1 MRDCSGR
8 DEPSETD
15 EDDPSYD
22 DGFVCCEDT
31 DVVRRNTGR
40 AILVVLLLLA
50 VPLVAFAWQES
61 DFPPRPVKAYF
72 FSLDERN
79 LSTLIGEPR
88 SYTFANGDTLY
99 DVARHLGLG
108 INAITEAFPGLDLW
122 LPAVGTTLEFPTSWV
137 LPDTDHQGIVVNIP
151 EMRVYYFPG
160 HGRNARTVITYPVG
174 LGRDDWRTPT
184 GRFTVT
190 EKTIDPRWII
200 PESIRAEHL
209 RDRRDSRR
217 AIAGGDPVNPLGHYR
232 MRLSLPLYGIHG
244 TNVPWG
250 VGMQVSHGCVRLY
263 PEDIEP
269 LFAIVPV
276 GTVGQFVYQP
286 IKIGA
291 RDGDIYVEVHAD
303 IYETGFD
310 YMGAAT
316 TELENNEWSALVDWG
331 RLTDALESKRGV
343 PTRISQ
349 GRALRRRAGGET
361 EGSRRPESSAIA
373 RSVVQAAP

>member
-1 MRDCSGR
+1 
-8 DEPSETD
+8 
-15 EDDPSYD
+15 
-22 DGFVCCEDT
+22 VCWEDT

-40 AILVVLLLLA
+40 ATLVVLVLLA
-50 VPLVAFAWQES
+50 GPQAAFAWQES
-61 DFPPRPVKAYF
+61 DFPPLPVKAYF

-79 LSTLIGEPR
+79 LSTLIGQPR
-88 SYTFANGDTLY
+88 SYTFAKGDTLY

-108 INAITEAFPGLDLW
+108 INAITEAFPGLDVW

-151 EMRVYYFPG
+151 EMRVYYFPS
-160 HGRNARTVITYPVG
+160 HGRNARTAITYPVG

-190 EKTIDPRWII
+190 EKTIDPQWII
-200 PESIRAEHL
+200 PDSIRAEHL
-209 RDRRDSRR
+209 RDRRDPRR
-217 AIAGGDPVNPLGHYR
+217 AIAGGDPANPLGHYR

-276 GTVGQFVYQP
+276 GTVGQLVYQP
-286 IKIGA
+286 VKIGA
-291 RDGDIYVEVHAD
+291 RDGDIHVEVHAD

-316 TELENNEWSALVDWG
+316 IELENNEWSALVDWG
-331 RLTDALESKRGV
+331 RLTDALQSKRGV

-349 GRALRRRAGGET
+349 GGALRRRAGGET
-361 EGSRRPESSAIA
+361 EGSRRSESSKIP
-373 RSVVQAAP
+373 RSVVQATP